1 MFSMEDISSTETMDK
16 LLAATEQL
24 IYAGGICATGMDAI
38 VKSSGV
44 ARKTIYRYFR
54 TKDDLVA
61 EALSK
66 RDERWMRWFIATSNK
81 GDTPSGKLLATF
93 DALEEWFFTPDF
105 RGCAFINAAGE
116 IGDASTPIRAV
127 AKEHKVKVRN
137 FLRELAEEYGAD
149 DPEELAMEF
158 LILIDGAITV
168 ALVMGNKEA
177 ARDAKKIARKLL
189 RP

>member
-1 MFSMEDISSTETMDK
+1 MDEISSTETMDK
-16 LLAATEQL
+16 LLATTERL

-54 TKDDLVA
+54 TKDELVA
-61 EALSK
+61 QALSK
-66 RDERWMRWFIATSNK
+66 RDDRWMRWFIATSNK
-81 GDTPSGKLLATF
+81 AASPAERLLATF
-93 DALEEWFFTPDF
+93 DALEEWFVTPDF

-116 IGDASTPIRAV
+116 IGDANTPIRAV
-127 AKEHKVKVRN
+127 AKEHKLKLLH
-137 FLRELAEEYGAD
+137 FLRELAKEYGAD
-149 DPEELAMEF
+149 NPNELATEF

-168 ALVMGNKEA
+168 ALVMGNKQA
-177 ARDAKKIARKLL
+177 ARDAKQIARKLL

>member
-1 MFSMEDISSTETMDK
+1 MDK
-16 LLAATEQL
+16 LLAATERL

-54 TKDDLVA
+54 TRDELVA
-61 EALSK
+61 EALRK
-66 RDERWMRWFIATSNK
+66 RDERWMRWFIATGNK
-81 GDTPSGKLLATF
+81 ADGD
-93 DALEEWFFTPDF
+93 
-105 RGCAFINAAGE
+105 
-116 IGDASTPIRAV
+116 IGDANTPIRAV
-127 AKEHKVKVRN
+127 AKEHKIKLRH
-137 FLRELAEEYGAD
+137 FLRELAKEYGAD
-149 DPEELAMEF
+149 NPDELATEL

-177 ARDAKKIARKLL
+177 ARDAKKIARKLM

>member
-1 MFSMEDISSTETMDK
+1 MDK
-16 LLAATEQL
+16 LLAATERL

-54 TKDDLVA
+54 TKDELVA
-61 EALSK
+61 EALRK
-66 RDERWMRWFIATSNK
+66 RDERWMRWFIATCNK
-81 GDTPSGKLLATF
+81 AD
-93 DALEEWFFTPDF
+93 
-105 RGCAFINAAGE
+105 GE
-116 IGDASTPIRAV
+116 IGDANTPIRAV
-127 AKEHKVKVRN
+127 AKEHKIKLRH
-137 FLRELAEEYGAD
+137 FLRKLEKNMAKIMRMNWQTEL
-149 DPEELAMEF
+149 

-177 ARDAKKIARKLL
+177 ARDAKKIARKLM

>member
-1 MFSMEDISSTETMDK
+1 MEDISSIETMDK
-16 LLAATEQL
+16 LLAATERL

-93 DALEEWFFTPDF
+93 DALEEWFFHARLP
-105 RGCAFINAAGE
+105 R
-116 IGDASTPIRAV
+116 
-127 AKEHKVKVRN
+127 
-137 FLRELAEEYGAD
+137 LR
-149 DPEELAMEF
+149 
-158 LILIDGAITV
+158 IH
-168 ALVMGNKEA
+168 
-177 ARDAKKIARKLL
+177 
-189 RP
+189 